1 MLTQPSRSRD
11 PGIRGA
17 WPRSGPPESRCQ
29 PGLPQ
34 SGPCWPASAGRE
46 GPAKAPGVYKALP
59 WARNCLTFWPR
70 ASAGSGPGSSRC
82 GARPGGRTKH
92 PCRGRPGVE
101 RAPMQPGRDGEQATL
116 GLVGGDKHLDP
127 DLRDGSVGGG
137 RARVHHS
144 PAAQPGLDR
153 LGRAQS
159 CRALWAH

>member
-1 MLTQPSRSRD
+1 MDKVANELQVGHMLTQPSRSRD
-11 PGIRGA
+11 PGILGA

-82 GARPGGRTKH
+82 GARAGGRTRH
-92 PCRGRPGVE
+92 PSG
-101 RAPMQPGRDGEQATL
+101 QARCGNSSDAARQRWGAGNT
-116 GLVGGDKHLDP
+116 GT
-127 DLRDGSVGGG
+127 GG
-137 RARVHHS
+137 RRQA
-144 PAAQPGLDR
+144 PAP
-153 LGRAQS
+153 
-159 CRALWAH
+159 